1 MAIHVW
7 PGQPENSPYRCI
19 KNIPKIYQNF
29 THVTQM
35 ILEVTQREFH
45 KTKFRMAYFL
55 PSGKAHDT
63 VIPSLP
69 RVRSSFYYSITFGRL
84 GLTAS

>member
-19 KNIPKIYQNF
+19 KNIPKIYKIKIYQNF

-35 ILEVTQREFH
+35 ILEVTQCEFH
-45 KTKFRMAYFL
+45 KTKFRMAYLL

-69 RVRSSFYYSITFGRL
+69 RVRSSFYYSITF
-84 GLTAS
+84 